1 MELIT
6 KRTRKEFQEYFVGT
20 TLREIERD
28 FDNYDV
34 PFTELPEDKMPSGQR
49 RGLVENYYASIDWKK
64 PSDIKKVLNVY
75 TDVLI
80 RLNESKEETGFND
93 WNAKNDKEQYDKL
106 IRTIERD
113 GYQFNGKSIVP
124 IGQVEV
130 EQLENATNLLD
141 RTHFQEYTSR
151 IKDSIDTDPSLAIGS
166 AKELLESTLKTILL
180 EMGVGFDKND
190 DVPKLLKEAQKVLE
204 LVPSNV
210 DDAKKGADIIKVL
223 LSNLGQVAIK
233 TTELRNLYGTGHGKV
248 KSKGLNSRHARL
260 AVGAAITLCTFLLET
275 FELRKK

>member
-28 FDNYDV
+28 FDNYDI
-34 PFTELPEDKMPSGQR
+34 PFKELPDKKMPPGQR
-49 RGLVENYYASIDWKK
+49 RGLVENYYASIDWTN
-64 PSDIKKVLNVY
+64 PSDIKKVLKVY

-80 RLNESKEETGFND
+80 RLSESKEDDGFNN
-93 WNAKNDKEQYDKL
+93 WNAQNAKKWYDKL
-106 IRTIERD
+106 IRTLERD
-113 GYQFNGKSIVP
+113 GYQFNGKSIVS
-124 IGQVEV
+124 IGQVEI

-151 IKDSIDTDPSLAIGS
+151 IKDSIDTDPGLAIGS
-166 AKELLESTLKTILL
+166 AKELLESTLKTILT
-180 EMGVGFDKND
+180 EMGIGFDKND
-190 DVPKLLKEAQKVLE
+190 DVPKLLKETQKALE

-233 TTELRNLYGTGHGKV
+233 TSELRNLYGTGHGKV
-248 KSKGLNSRHARL
+248 KSNGLNSRHARL
-260 AVGAAITLCTFLLET
+260 AVGSAVTLCTFLLET